1 MKNKRLI
8 HGDMFP
14 IIGIIALLILFS
26 ILTGFKSIAP
36 SNLELILQQSYVLLI
51 CAVGVFFVMSMGGL
65 DFSQGSIIGIASIV
79 VILAGQKSLFL
90 GLMSGVATGAAIG
103 LLNGFIHVKYK
114 IGSFIVTICSQLIFR
129 GVCAYLTTSAPF
141 SAPIYMYMLNIDAI
155 AIPIV
160 VATLVIGWIAA
171 SRMKPGKYV
180 RMIGAGE
187 TATRYSGVNVGKT
200 KILVFMTAGLL
211 AGLAATINVLR
222 VGSITASAGT
232 LTETNVMIALVL
244 GGLPVSGG
252 SETKFSSVLLGVL
265 MLSILNNGLVL
276 LKVEPAM
283 QQLIKG
289 VIFLAIVAVTTDRK
303 SLAVI
308 K

>member
-1 MKNKRLI
+1 MKDKRAI
-8 HGDMFP
+8 RSNAFSV
-14 IIGIIALLILFS
+14 IGIAILLILFGA
-26 ILTGFKSIAP
+26 LTKFSSLAP
-36 SNLELILQQSYVLLI
+36 SNIALIIQQSYVLLI
-51 CAVGVFFVMSMGGL
+51 CATGVYFVMSMGGL
-65 DFSQGSIIGIASIV
+65 DFSQGSIVGISSIV
-79 VILAGQKSLFL
+79 VILAGQTNLIA
-90 GLMSGVATGAAIG
+90 GLIAGTLVGACIG
-103 LLNGFIHVKYK
+103 LLNGFLHVRFK
-114 IGSFIVTICSQLIFR
+114 IGSFIVTICTELIFR
-129 GVCAYLTTSAPF
+129 GACAYLTTDSPY
-141 SAPIYMYMLNIDAI
+141 SAPIYMYMLDIDAI

-160 VATLVIGWIAA
+160 AAIVIIGWIVADYT
-171 SRMKPGKYV
+171 KLGKYV
-180 RMIGAGE
+180 RMIGSGE
-187 TATRYSGVNVGKT
+187 TATRYSGVNIEKT
-200 KILVFMTAGLL
+200 KMLVFAMAGML

-252 SETKFSSVLLGVL
+252 ANTKFSSVVLGVL

-289 VIFLAIVAVTTDRK
+289 VIFLVIVAITTDRK
-303 SLAVI
+303 SMAVI